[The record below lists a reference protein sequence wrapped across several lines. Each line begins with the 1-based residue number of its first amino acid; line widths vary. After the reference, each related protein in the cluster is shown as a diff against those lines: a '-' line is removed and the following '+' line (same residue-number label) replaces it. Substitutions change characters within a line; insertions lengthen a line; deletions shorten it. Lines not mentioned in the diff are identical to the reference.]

1 MCCAKIFFDLHIA
14 FGRKQTV
21 GDLDNNPHRRISHD
35 ALRHVLNPPESW
47 FQITEN
53 IEVPISLKSTKP
65 RGFAMNVGRSLAFSF
80 SSLHVQRLTSRCVAV
95 RPDKVSL
102 CCHVVKTRLAPFH

>member
-1 MCCAKIFFDLHIA
+1 MYKATCCAKIFFDLHIA

-35 ALRHVLNPPESW
+35 ALHHVLNPFESW

-53 IEVPISLKSTKP
+53 IEVLISLKCAKP
-65 RGFAMNVGRSLAFSF
+65 CGFKMNVGRSLAFSF
-80 SSLHVQRLTSRCVAV
+80 SSLRVQRLTSQRAASSQGLAV
-95 RPDKVSL
+95 LS
-102 CCHVVKTRLAPFH
+102 CT